1 MPNTPDQMV
10 GHRIVTPFPAVHK
23 KADAEV
29 IRSQN
34 LPKNLTVCLLV
45 FKVYGNTED
54 TLH

>member
-1 MPNTPDQMV
+1 MV
-10 GHRIVTPFPAVHK
+10 GHRIITPFPAVHK